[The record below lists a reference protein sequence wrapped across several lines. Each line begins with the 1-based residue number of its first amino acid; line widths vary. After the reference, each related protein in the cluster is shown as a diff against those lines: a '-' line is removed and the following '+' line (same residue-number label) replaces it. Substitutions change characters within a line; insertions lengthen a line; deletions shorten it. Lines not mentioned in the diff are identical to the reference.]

1 MAKDMKMDMLNPHKL
16 WRNLIVF
23 SLPIICSG
31 VVQQS
36 FNSIDIAVVGRFIG
50 SNALASVGANG
61 SVISLII
68 TLFMGV
74 ALGTNVVISRA
85 LGAKNDNVV
94 RRSVATQ
101 ALFAIV
107 AGIFL
112 AILGVAIASPVLM
125 MLDTPGDILGQAVL
139 YLQIYALGFP
149 GMMIYNFSSAVLRSI
164 GDTMRPLV
172 WLVIGGLVNIALNL
186 VLVLKFNAGVE
197 GVAIATT
204 VSNYVSAAGVTL
216 ILMRSQGNIHL
227 SLKHLRIYRPE
238 FMAMV
243 RIGLPAGVQGTL
255 FALSNVVIQSAI
267 NLFGAQA
274 MAGNAA
280 ALVYELYGY
289 FIITAFVQAAV
300 AFVSINYGAGQMQM
314 CKKVTGRCMLLGAVF
329 CALFNGMVAWQGL
342 YTISILTGHP
352 QACEYG
358 LMRLHTVLVWQFIA
372 TSYEVAGGA
381 LRGLGYSFMPMV
393 VTLLG
398 TCAVRILYVKCL
410 FDADSMVS
418 LLRVYPMTWVLT
430 GIGMSV
436 MYRAVSRKVLN
447 RPRQKLVV

>member
-1 MAKDMKMDMLNPHKL
+1 MNMLDSHRL

-23 SLPIICSG
+23 SLPVIGSG

-50 SNALASVGANG
+50 SDALASVGANG
-61 SVISLII
+61 AVISLII

-74 ALGTNVVISRA
+74 ALGTNVVIARA
-85 LGAKNDNVV
+85 LGAQNDDVV

-101 ALFAIV
+101 GLFAIA

-112 AILGVAIASPVLM
+112 AILGLAVAEPLLRI
-125 MLDTPGDILGQAVL
+125 LDTPKEVLTQATL
-139 YLQIYALGFP
+139 YLKIYALGFP

-164 GDTMRPLV
+164 GDTLRPLI
-172 WLVIGGLVNIALNL
+172 WLVVGGLVNVSLNL
-186 VLVLKFNAGVE
+186 ILVLKFNAGVE

-204 VSNYVSAAGVTL
+204 VANYVSAVGVTYIL
-216 ILMRSQGNIHL
+216 IRTKSNIHL
-227 SLKHLRIYRPE
+227 SLRHLRIYKPE

-255 FALSNVVIQSAI
+255 FALSNVIIQSAI
-267 NLFGAQA
+267 NSFGPQA

-300 AFVSINYGAGQMQM
+300 AFVSMNYGAGQMQM
-314 CKKVTGRCMLLGAVF
+314 CKKITWRCVILGAF
-329 CALFNGMVAWQGL
+329 GCAIFNGIVVWQGNFS
-342 YTISILTGHP
+342 ISILTAHP
-352 QACEYG
+352 QAWEYG
-358 LMRLHTVLVWQFIA
+358 LMRLHTVLLWQFIA
-372 TSYEVAGGA
+372 TSYEVLGGA

-398 TCAVRILYVKCL
+398 TCVVRIIYVKCL
-410 FDADSMVS
+410 FDFENIVS
-418 LLRVYPMTWVLT
+418 LLRVYPLTWIIT
-430 GIGMSV
+430 GVGMWV
-436 MYRAVSRKVLN
+436 MYIIISKKVYSS
-447 RPRQKLVV
+447 PRRKLVV

>member
-1 MAKDMKMDMLNPHKL
+1 MKMDMLNSHKL

-36 FNSIDIAVVGRFIG
+36 FNSIDIAVVGRFVG

-74 ALGTNVVISRA
+74 AMGTNVVISRA

-94 RRSVATQ
+94 RRSVSTQ

-112 AILGVAIASPVLM
+112 AILGAVIALPVLM
-125 MLDTPGDILGQAVL
+125 MVDTPGDILDQAVL

-164 GDTMRPLV
+164 GDTMRPLI
-172 WLVIGGLVNIALNL
+172 WLVIGGVVNIVLNL

-204 VSNYVSAAGVTL
+204 VANYVSAAGVTL
-216 ILMRSQGNIHL
+216 ILIRSKGNIHL
-227 SLKHLRIYRPE
+227 SFKHLRIYRPE

-314 CKKVTGRCMLLGAVF
+314 CKKVTGRCMLLGAVC
-329 CALFNGMVAWQGL
+329 CAIFNGLVTWQGI
-342 YTISILTGHP
+342 YSIGILTDHP
-352 QACEYG
+352 QACAYG
-358 LMRLHTVLVWQFIA
+358 LMRLHTVLIWQFIA

-398 TCAVRILYVKCL
+398 TCVIRIVYVKCL
-410 FDADSMVS
+410 FNMGSLAS
-418 LLRVYPMTWVLT
+418 LLRVYPITWIVTGLGMLFMYWAISRRVLH
-430 GIGMSV
+430 S
-436 MYRAVSRKVLN
+436 
-447 RPRQKLVV
+447 PREKLVV